1 VRIHRLDFV
10 EFYRSSVDEC
20 LRTVLISVGD
30 QDTAQDL
37 VDEAFARAWASWS
50 TVGRHPA
57 PKAWVVRT
65 ALNANIS
72 RWRRS
77 RREVLVSDPGTVA
90 DPAANSAASDSSVD
104 PKIMAALMRLPA
116 RQRQVVALRLILD
129 LDIGRSAEVLGIAPG
144 TVMAHLG
151 RAMAALRNELKPE
164 RQET

>member
-1 VRIHRLDFV
+1 M

-104 PKIMAALMRLPA
+104 PKIMAAAGA
-116 RQRQVVALRLILD
+116 RHALGVWLVQASDRCT
-129 LDIGRSAEVLGIAPG
+129 GS
-144 TVMAHLG
+144 
-151 RAMAALRNELKPE
+151 
-164 RQET
+164 